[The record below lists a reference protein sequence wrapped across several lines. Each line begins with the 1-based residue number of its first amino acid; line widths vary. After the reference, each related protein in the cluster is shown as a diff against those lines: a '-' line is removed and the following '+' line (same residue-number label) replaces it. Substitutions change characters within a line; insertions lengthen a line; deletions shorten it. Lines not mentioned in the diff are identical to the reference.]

1 MSAEF
6 SRRVDVY
13 ISKAEPLG
21 REEWLAKGVVTLD
34 DLNAVGPGKVVV
46 VGDDTSEYMD
56 QLYRRYLDRFQPYS
70 WHAKAANHEITCQG
84 ESYFNEADAVN
95 AVELMFGDDSTVY
108 WAPMYGEERG
118 YRLLRYGKTDR
129 DSQAG
134 D

>member
-1 MSAEF
+1 VSAEF

-13 ISKAEPLG
+13 ISKAEPLSEADWYEAQG
-21 REEWLAKGVVTLD
+21 GVAAD
-34 DLNAVGPGKVVV
+34 GNFFANDAAI
-46 VGDDTSEYMD
+46 EAA
-56 QLYRRYLDRFQPYS
+56 YRRYLDRFQPYS

-84 ESYFNEADAVN
+84 ESYFNEDDAIN
-95 AVELMFGDDSTVY
+95 AFELMFGDDTTVY
-108 WAPMYGEERG
+108 WAPMYGEDRG